1 MSGTIKP
8 DCIDGMD
15 GMASFLGWPY
25 QNRYQYGYIE
35 AIQTMLLSTFFYSG
49 RNHFLFLHML
59 KKKSEFCYANNDWVV
74 FPVSLLLKMV
84 NSMQNAGKVLSITLN
99 IQESFYNQGKLGKAF
114 FHLSTRKGFRSS
126 RKGFVN
132 LFPNLGKLLKILGKV
147 SFQNFPKLP
156 WERKGKGKLSVL
168 PLS

>member
-1 MSGTIKP
+1 MQSRIVVSKVRSKILLIHLRA
-8 DCIDGMD
+8 C
-15 GMASFLGWPY
+15 
-25 QNRYQYGYIE
+25 RYMRMI
-35 AIQTMLLSTFFYSG
+35 
-49 RNHFLFLHML
+49 N
-59 KKKSEFCYANNDWVV
+59 
-74 FPVSLLLKMV
+74 SL
-84 NSMQNAGKVLSITLN
+84 QNAGKVLSITLN

-147 SFQNFPKLP
+147 SFQIFPKLP

-168 PLS
+168 PLFGAWGYKPKDYPTKHFKKYFLLEMSRIHHQRPCFCLLGCGLYW

>member
-1 MSGTIKP
+1 M
-8 DCIDGMD
+8 
-15 GMASFLGWPY
+15 
-25 QNRYQYGYIE
+25 N
-35 AIQTMLLSTFFYSG
+35 
-49 RNHFLFLHML
+49 
-59 KKKSEFCYANNDWVV
+59 KKRSIVEE
-74 FPVSLLLKMV
+74 V
-84 NSMQNAGKVLSITLN
+84 NSLQNAGKVLSITLN

-168 PLS
+168 PVNSTGGYTAQKKRIELETENWWTEVFFGVVLVSKLSLLKVIWLNLTLFGTGFERMKKCPSLAQPSL

>member
-1 MSGTIKP
+1 MQSRIVVSKVRSKILLIHLRA
-8 DCIDGMD
+8 C
-15 GMASFLGWPY
+15 
-25 QNRYQYGYIE
+25 RYMRMI
-35 AIQTMLLSTFFYSG
+35 
-49 RNHFLFLHML
+49 N
-59 KKKSEFCYANNDWVV
+59 
-74 FPVSLLLKMV
+74 SL
-84 NSMQNAGKVLSITLN
+84 QNAGKVLSITLN

-147 SFQNFPKLP
+147 SFQIFPKLP

-168 PLS
+168 PMHSQCAQSQATLEVYSYTSKVPRTFLKKPQILICLAQ